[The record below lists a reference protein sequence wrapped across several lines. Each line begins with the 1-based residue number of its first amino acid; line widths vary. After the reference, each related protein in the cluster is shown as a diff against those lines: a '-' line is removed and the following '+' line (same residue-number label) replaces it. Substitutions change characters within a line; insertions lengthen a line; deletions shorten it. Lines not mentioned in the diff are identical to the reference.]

1 MTVVVVVAGVCD
13 GGGRWKRND
22 GAMFGNNPL
31 PNIAI
36 IIN

>member
-1 MTVVVVVAGVCD
+1 MVVAAAVGLWD
-13 GGGRWKRND
+13 GGGGWKRYD
-22 GAMFGNNPL
+22 GAMFGNRLL